1 MIIRHT
7 PGRLILLV
15 ADCGILFASLYLALW
30 LRYQNVLDLSE
41 FLFFVYPF
49 TLVILVSVAI
59 FYSYGLYDKPT
70 LRLIREL
77 NKRIF
82 TSQILVTVCATI
94 LFYSLP
100 VLGIAPK
107 LTLLLYVV
115 ISSIL
120 MSVWRRY
127 AFSLV
132 LHYKK
137 QKSIIIGSGET
148 FRALVEELTR
158 NPHIGITLLS
168 VIDVDSYDMKKL
180 VGVLQS
186 TQPNSII
193 IDMRDERIK
202 PYFNSIYQELF
213 RGAVVLDIVDVYED
227 VFDMVPLEI
236 INQDW
241 IFRSINV
248 SRRYDGLK
256 RFIDIIIAS
265 PLFVFSAVF
274 VFPFVYLAIKLEDRG
289 PIFYSQV
296 RIGKH
301 GKPFLV
307 YKIRSMENLP
317 TNEIKETKKITKVGS
332 FLRKSR
338 IDELPQLWNVLRGDV
353 SLIGPRPETP
363 ALVKEYAESVPFYNV
378 RHIVRPGLSGWAQT
392 QQHEAPKF
400 GVDIKQTKT
409 KLSYDMYYLEHSS
422 LITDF
427 AIILRTLKVL
437 VSKSGM

>member
-15 ADCGILFASLYLALW
+15 ADCFILFISLYIAIS
-30 LRYQNVLDLSE
+30 LRSQNTLSLQD
-41 FLFFVYPF
+41 FLSFVGPF
-49 TLVILVSVAI
+49 TIIIAVSVSI
-59 FYSYGLYDKPT
+59 FYGYGLYDKPT

-77 NKRIF
+77 NKVIL
-82 TSQILVTVCATI
+82 TSQILVVVCATI

-107 LTLLLYVV
+107 TILLLYVS

-132 LHYKK
+132 LHYRK

-148 FRALVEELTR
+148 FHKLVDELSR

-168 VIDVDSYDMKKL
+168 VIDVDTYDMKKL
-180 VGVLQS
+180 PRVLE
-186 TQPNSII
+186 TTKPNSII
-193 IDMRDERIK
+193 IDMRDQRIK
-202 PYFNSIYQELF
+202 PLFDAVYTELF
-213 RGAVVLDIVDVYED
+213 NGAVVMDIVDVYED
-227 VFDMVPLEI
+227 VFDMVPLDL

-256 RFIDIIIAS
+256 RFIDIVLAS
-265 PLFVFSAVF
+265 PAAIVVGVFI
-274 VFPFVYLAIKLEDRG
+274 FPFVYLAIKIEDGG
-289 PIFYSQV
+289 PIVYSHL
-296 RIGKH
+296 RIGKN
-301 GKPFLV
+301 GKPFRV
-307 YKIRSMENLP
+307 YKFRSMENLP
-317 TNEIKETKKITKVGS
+317 TNEVNETKKVTRVGS
-332 FLRKSR
+332 FIRKTR
-338 IDELPQLWNVLRGDV
+338 IDELPQLWNVIRGDV

-363 ALVKEYAESVPFYNV
+363 NLVQEYAKSVPFYNV

-400 GVDIKQTKT
+400 GIDIKQTKT
-409 KLSYDMYYLEHSS
+409 KLAYDMYYLEHSS
-422 LITDF
+422 LLTDLS
-427 AIILRTLKVL
+427 IILRTIKVL
-437 VSKSGM
+437 MSKSGV

>member
-1 MIIRHT
+1 MLIRHT
-7 PGRLILLV
+7 PGRLILLL
-15 ADCGILFASLYLALW
+15 ADCSILFASLYAAIS
-30 LRYQNVLDLSE
+30 LRSHNTLTFQE
-41 FLFFVYPF
+41 FLAFVPPF
-49 TLVILVSVAI
+49 TFIIAVSVAI

-82 TSQILVTVCATI
+82 TSQILVVVCAAI

-100 VLGIAPK
+100 TLGIAPK
-107 LTLLLYVV
+107 TILLLYVT
-115 ISSIL
+115 ISALL

-148 FRALVEELTR
+148 FRTLVDELSR

-168 VIDVDSYDMKKL
+168 VIDVDTYDMKKL
-180 VGVLQS
+180 EGVLKT

-202 PYFNSIYQELF
+202 PFFNVVYTELF
-213 RGAVVLDIVDVYED
+213 RGSVVLDIVDVYED
-227 VFDMVPLEI
+227 VFDMVPLDI

-256 RFIDIIIAS
+256 RFIDIILAAPAFLFSLTFIY
-265 PLFVFSAVF
+265 PFVFF
-274 VFPFVYLAIKLEDRG
+274 AIKLEDKG
-289 PIFYSQV
+289 PIFYSHLRV
-296 RIGKH
+296 GKH
-301 GKPFLV
+301 GKPFQV

-317 TNEIKETKKITKVGS
+317 TNEMKETKKITRVGA
-332 FLRKSR
+332 FVRKTR

-363 ALVKEYAESVPFYNV
+363 ALVQEYAKTLPFYNV

-392 QQHEAPKF
+392 QQHEVPKF
-400 GVDIKQTKT
+400 GIDIKQTKT
-409 KLSYDMYYLEHSS
+409 KLAYDMYYLEHSS
-422 LITDF
+422 IMTDL
-427 AIILRTLKVL
+427 AIILRTFKVL
-437 VSKSGM
+437 VSKSGI